1 MKKANRIAGAL
12 LTAIALVTLTACN
25 DGPAEE
31 MGEDIDHAIEKSS
44 NSIDNTMDKA
54 GEKLEEAGDSM
65 KN

>member
-1 MKKANRIAGAL
+1 MKKAKGIAGAL

-31 MGEDIDHAIEKSS
+31 MGEDLDQAIEKSS
-44 NSIDNTMDKA
+44 NNVDNTMDKA
-54 GEKLEEAGDSM
+54 GEKIEEAGENM